1 MLLHELAMIQGNIH
15 ADGIR
20 NELSGWELA
29 RWQSF
34 FEAREKR
41 RDKIE
46 IYLARLTYFVANMWG
61 ENMDADDVFIKWDE
75 DDKPQDNLTQEQ
87 LMFALAHGLGA
98 KIIDNR
104 KKQDG
109 N

>member
-15 ADGIR
+15 ADGIK

-75 DDKPQDNLTQEQ
+75 SAPTKVNEED
-87 LMFALAHGLGA
+87 LMMALAHGLGA

>member
-15 ADGIR
+15 ADGIK

-75 DDKPQDNLTQEQ
+75 SAPAKVNEED
-87 LMFALAHGLGA
+87 LMMALAYGLGA